1 MPLANRSEKGSLAN
15 KILKQL
21 PLADKTAVWGTL
33 GTIRPLLSFE
43 VEQDVQSFLDAI
55 AGEAVDYRTITHLLT
70 NRTNRQRQQIAEGF
84 QAFTQQDL
92 LKSLQ
97 AAVSGN
103 LETALVGL
111 LKPAAQYDAHE
122 IKLAMKGY
130 WVAHSSYLPGP
141 DGATLAEIFCTRT
154 TQQLREILDFYKH
167 DFKSD
172 LETEVASGPSGC
184 FKDLLLA
191 LIKTSREKYSGV
203 IDYVL
208 IEEDA
213 KALVNAG
220 AGYIGRTDERKWIKI
235 LAQRSPEHLNRVSL
249 FRGMSSKC
257 SSCIDS
263 SAARKLRDQMPTEGF
278 LSLAVFSLYHK
289 MTGLQIEEAVAK
301 FFQGNAQ
308 VGILTLVS
316 VLRNTPLYFAI
327 RLRQAIK
334 GPSAC
339 HKTLIRIL
347 VSRSETD
354 LLSIRAEF
362 RKQYGMSLY
371 SFIRAE
377 TQGQY
382 RDLLL
387 GLCRA
392 EDL

>member
-154 TQQLREILDFYKH
+154 NQQLQEILDFYKH

-235 LAQRSPEHLNRVSL
+235 LAQRSPEHLNR
-249 FRGMSSKC
+249 
-257 SSCIDS
+257 
-263 SAARKLRDQMPTEGF
+263 GF

-301 FFQGNAQ
+301 FFQGNAK

>member
-1 MPLANRSEKGSLAN
+1 MPLASRPEKSSLAN

-43 VEQDVQSFLDAI
+43 VERDVQSLLDAI
-55 AGEAVDYRTITHLLT
+55 TGEAVDYRTITHLLT
-70 NRTNRQRQQIAEGF
+70 NRTNGQRQQIAEGF
-84 QAFTQQDL
+84 QSFTQQDL
-92 LKSLQ
+92 LKTLQ

-103 LETALVGL
+103 LETAVVAL

-122 IKLAMKGY
+122 IKLAMKSY
-130 WVAHSSYLPGP
+130 SVARPSSPQVP
-141 DGATLAEIFCTRT
+141 DGATLAEILCTRT

-172 LETEVASGPSGC
+172 LEADVASGPSSS

-208 IEEDA
+208 IEQDA

-220 AGYIGRTDERKWIKI
+220 SGYVDGTDEKKWIRI
-235 LAQRSPEHLNRVSL
+235 LTQRSPEHLNR
-249 FRGMSSKC
+249 
-257 SSCIDS
+257 
-263 SAARKLRDQMPTEGF
+263 
-278 LSLAVFSLYHK
+278 VFSLYHK

-308 VGILTLVS
+308 VALSTLVS
-316 VLRNTPLYFAI
+316 VLRNTPLYFALK
-327 RLRQAIK
+327 LRQAIK
-334 GPSAC
+334 GPVAS

-347 VSRSETD
+347 ISRSETD

-377 TQGQY
+377 TQGYY
-382 RDLLL
+382 REVLL
-387 GLCRA
+387 GLCKA